1 MAFFLNRSVPVLL
14 CLLILNTLYAQPP
27 QKADSATNPLMRLIP
42 PDSAKKETKPHSPKV
57 ALRRSAML
65 PGWGQVYN
73 KQGWKVPVIYAA
85 LGITGGVFV
94 YNLKWYK
101 RTRFAF
107 NVRANNDTGNFPNI
121 DPRLRALTTQDLS
134 FYRKQ
139 FRRDVDYSVLFFIAF
154 WGLNIADAVVFAH
167 LKNFDVSDNLSLNI
181 KAGHNSLANTT
192 GLTLSLDIHK
202 KKNPA
207 KPVSVK

>member
-1 MAFFLNRSVPVLL
+1 MAFFLKRGVFILL
-14 CLLILNTLYAQPP
+14 CVFTLNNLYAQEP
-27 QKADSATNPLMRLIP
+27 KKVDSATNPLMRTIP
-42 PDSAKKETKPHSPKV
+42 PDTAKKETKSHSPKV
-57 ALRRSAML
+57 ALRRSAIL

-73 KQGWKVPVIYAA
+73 KQTWKVPIIYAA

-94 YNLKWYK
+94 YNIKWYK

-107 NVRANNDTGNFPNI
+107 NVRATNDTGNFPNI
-121 DPRLRALTTQDLS
+121 NPRLRGLTTQDLS

-139 FRRDVDYSVLFFIAF
+139 FRRDVDYSVLFFVAF

-167 LKNFDVSDNLSLNI
+167 LKNFDVSDNLTLNI
-181 KAGHNSLANTT
+181 NAGHNSFANTN